1 MHALWTSIVSIM
13 NYTVLPKDVALSQY
27 STYICNSQVEIISF
41 LNANTLQ
48 IVESKSTQCAGTC
61 FGGQDF
67 ATPHLYNTSYIFF
80 MDLWLTVNNV
90 PNT

>member
-1 MHALWTSIVSIM
+1 MPSGVWTSIVSIM

-48 IVESKSTQCAGTC
+48 IVESS
-61 FGGQDF
+61 
-67 ATPHLYNTSYIFF
+67 PHNVQLRALEGKILPLYIFYGF
-80 MDLWLTVNNV
+80 LVTVNNV